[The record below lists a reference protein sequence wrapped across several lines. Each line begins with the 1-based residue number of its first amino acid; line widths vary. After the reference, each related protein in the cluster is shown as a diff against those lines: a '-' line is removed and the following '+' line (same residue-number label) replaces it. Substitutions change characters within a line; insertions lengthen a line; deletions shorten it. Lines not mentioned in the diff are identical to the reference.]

1 MADAAALAR
10 RPGPVP
16 AVDRSAGILLALGNG
31 QGDASLSDLA
41 RRLRIHKSTAHGI
54 LATLARHRFVD
65 RDPETRRYRL
75 GPALAALGPAAL
87 DRQDRGALARPHLVR
102 PPRPARETA
111 PLPARA

>member
-16 AVDRSAGILLALGNG
+16 AVDRAAGILLALGNG
-31 QGDASLSDLA
+31 QADASLSNLA

-65 RDPETRRYRL
+65 RDPETRRDRPRA
-75 GPALAALGPAAL
+75 GPPAAESE
-87 DRQDRGALARPHLVR
+87 RGGVGEKGGFRGGR
-102 PPRPARETA
+102 GN
-111 PLPARA
+111 

>member
-16 AVDRSAGILLALGNG
+16 AVDRAAGILLALGNG
-31 QGDASLSDLA
+31 QADASLSDLA

-75 GPALAALGPAAL
+75 RPALRALGPAAV
-87 DRQDRGALARPHLVR
+87 DPQDPGAPR
-102 PPRPARETA
+102 PPH
-111 PLPARA
+111 